1 VQVLKI
7 FSVNKLQYMNTT
19 NTPEAHMKNQATHR
33 WQQIKE
39 VWALGKRVEEDVSTD
54 MHMMHQYYGVNDA
67 VENLSPS
74 SLASFIKFRYDFLQ
88 EEVNEG
94 KAAITERNSEEIVDS
109 LIDIIVVAVGTLD
122 LLQVDFQK
130 AWFEVLK
137 ANMAKHVG
145 VKESRP
151 NPLSLPDLIK
161 PEDWT
166 APDHT
171 GNHGLIEKAFSDHA

>member
-1 VQVLKI
+1 
-7 FSVNKLQYMNTT
+7 MNTT
-19 NTPEAHMKNQATHR
+19 NTPEAHMKNQAIHR

-39 VWALGKRVEEDVSTD
+39 VWGQGKRVEEDVSTD

-74 SLASFIKFRYDFLQ
+74 ALASFIKFRYDFLQ

-94 KAAITERNSEEIVDS
+94 KAAIIERNSEEIVDS

-137 ANMAKHVG
+137 ANMNKHVG

-151 NPLSLPDLIK
+151 NPLGLPDLIK

-171 GNHGLIEKAFSDHA
+171 GNHGLIEKAFSDNA

>member
-1 VQVLKI
+1 
-7 FSVNKLQYMNTT
+7 MNTT
-19 NTPEAHMKNQATHR
+19 NIPEGHMKKQAAHC
-33 WQQIKE
+33 WEQIKE
-39 VWALGKRVEEDVSTD
+39 LWDCGKNVEEDVSTD

-67 VENLSPS
+67 VENLSES
-74 SLASFIKFRYDFLQ
+74 DLASFIRFRYDFLQ

-94 KAAITERNSEEIVDS
+94 KAAIIERNSEEIVDS

-137 ANMAKHVG
+137 ANMNKHVG

-151 NPLSLPDLIK
+151 NPLGLPDLIK
-161 PEDWT
+161 ASDWT
-166 APDHT
+166 APDHSD
-171 GNHGLIEKAFSDHA
+171 NHGLIEKAFADRA

>member
-1 VQVLKI
+1 
-7 FSVNKLQYMNTT
+7 
-19 NTPEAHMKNQATHR
+19 MKNQATHR

>member
-1 VQVLKI
+1 
-7 FSVNKLQYMNTT
+7 MNAAT
-19 NTPEAHMKNQATHR
+19 NTHDDHMQRQAANR
-33 WQQIKE
+33 WEQILKL
-39 VWALGKRVEEDVSTD
+39 WSCGKHIEEDVNTD

-67 VENLSPS
+67 VENLSAAD
-74 SLASFIKFRYDFLQ
+74 LASFIKFRYDFLQ

-94 KAAITERNSEEIVDS
+94 KAAIIERNSEEIVDS

-130 AWFEVLK
+130 AWFEVLQ
-137 ANMAKHVG
+137 ANMNKHVG
-145 VKESRP
+145 IKEGRP

-166 APDHT
+166 PPDHA
-171 GNHGLIEKAFSDHA
+171 GNHGLIEKAFADHA

>member
-1 VQVLKI
+1 
-7 FSVNKLQYMNTT
+7 MNTAT
-19 NTPEAHMKNQATHR
+19 NRQDGHMKKQAAHR

-39 VWALGKRVEEDVSTD
+39 LWDCGKNVEEDVSTD

-67 VENLSPS
+67 VENLSADN
-74 SLASFIKFRYDFLQ
+74 LTSFIKFRYDFLQ

-94 KAAITERNSEEIVDS
+94 KAAIIERNSEEIVDS
-109 LIDIIVVAVGTLD
+109 LIDIIVVAAGTLD

-130 AWFEVLK
+130 AWFEVLQ
-137 ANMAKHVG
+137 ANMTKRVG
-145 VKESRP
+145 IKESRP

-161 PEDWT
+161 PDNWC